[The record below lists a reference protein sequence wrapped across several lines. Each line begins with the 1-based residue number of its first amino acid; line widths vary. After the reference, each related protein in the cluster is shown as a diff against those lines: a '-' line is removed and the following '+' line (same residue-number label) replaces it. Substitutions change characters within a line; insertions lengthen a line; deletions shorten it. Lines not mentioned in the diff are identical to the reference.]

1 LNISHYWPNKL
12 ANHYIMK
19 YNNTLKI
26 LLPAVILLIII
37 AVIGKKK
44 GWFGQEVTVKVATE
58 KVAVNP
64 IIEAV
69 TANGKIQPETEVKIS
84 PDVSGEIVELHVKE
98 GDFVQKGVLLFRIKP
113 EIYISSRDRAA
124 ATLNST
130 KSRLAQAEAQL
141 IQAELAFNRSKKL
154 FEENTIS
161 KSDYEQAEAQ
171 YKVAKAEKESAEFSV
186 KSSEASLKEAN
197 ENLVK
202 TTVYAPMTGTISK
215 LAVELGERVIG
226 ANMMTG
232 TEVLRVAD
240 LNRMEVVVNVN
251 ENDIIRVKPGDT
263 ATVEVDAYLDR
274 DFRGV
279 VTEIANSANTLGTTT
294 SDQVTNFEVRILI
307 LKESYDDLISE
318 KNPSPFRPGMSASVD
333 IFTSRKMDVLTV
345 PIQAVTTRTD
355 TTLTDPEAAK
365 EIRTLVFVSDGK
377 YALARDVKT
386 GIQDNVNIEVLT
398 GLTEGEDVIVQPFSA
413 ISKKLA
419 DSTLIE
425 VVDKE
430 ALFNT
435 EKKK

>member
-1 LNISHYWPNKL
+1 MKDNK
-12 ANHYIMK
+12 
-19 YNNTLKI
+19 TLKI
-26 LLPAVILLIII
+26 LLPAIILLIIV

-44 GWFGQEVTVKVATE
+44 GWFGQEVRVKVATE

-64 IIEAV
+64 IIESV

-113 EIYISSRDRAA
+113 EIYISSRDRSAA
-124 ATLNST
+124 VLNST

-161 KSDYEQAEAQ
+161 QSDFEQAESQ

-202 TTVYAPMTGTISK
+202 TTVYAPMTGTISR

-240 LNRMEVVVNVN
+240 MNRMEVVVNVN
-251 ENDIIRVKPGDT
+251 ENDIIMVKQGDT

-274 DFRGV
+274 DFTGV
-279 VTEIANSANTLGTTT
+279 VTEIANSANTLGTT
-294 SDQVTNFEVRILI
+294 SDQVTNFEVSILI
-307 LKESYDDLISE
+307 LKESYEDLISE
-318 KNPSPFRPGMSASVD
+318 TNPSPFRPGMSASVD
-333 IFTSRKMDVLTV
+333 IFTSRKTDVMTV

-355 TTLTDPEAAK
+355 TTKTDPAALK
-365 EIRTLVFVSDGK
+365 DIRTLVFVSDGT

-386 GIQDNVNIEVLT
+386 GIQDNVNIEIISGLT
-398 GLTEGEDVIVQPFSA
+398 GDEDVIVQPFSA

-430 ALFNT
+430 VLFST
-435 EKKK
+435 EKKKK

>member
-1 LNISHYWPNKL
+1 MDNK
-12 ANHYIMK
+12 I
-19 YNNTLKI
+19 LKI
-26 LLPAVILLIII
+26 LLPAVILLIIV

-44 GWFGQEVTVKVATE
+44 GWFGKEATVKVAIE

-64 IIEAV
+64 ITEAV

-98 GDFVQKGVLLFRIKP
+98 GDFVQKGVLLFKIKP

-130 KSRLAQAEAQL
+130 KSRLAQVEAQL
-141 IQAELAFNRSKKL
+141 IQAELAYNRSKKL
-154 FEENTIS
+154 YDENTIS
-161 KSDYEQAEAQ
+161 QSEFEQAESQ

-202 TTVYAPMTGTISK
+202 TTVYSPMTGTISR

-240 LNRMEVVVNVN
+240 LNRMEVVVDVN

-274 DFRGV
+274 DFMGV

-294 SDQVTNFEVRILI
+294 ADQVTNFEVRILI
-307 LKESYDDLISE
+307 LRESYEDLITE

-333 IFTSRKMDVLTV
+333 IFTNRKVNTLTV

-355 TTLTDPEAAK
+355 TTLTVDDASK
-365 EIRTLVFVSDGK
+365 EIRTLVFVSDGT

-386 GIQDNVNIEVLT
+386 GIQDNVNIEILS
-398 GLTEGEDVIVQPFSA
+398 GLTEGEEVIVQPFSA

-430 ALFNT
+430 VLFNT
-435 EKKK
+435 DSKKKK

>member
-1 LNISHYWPNKL
+1 MKDNK
-12 ANHYIMK
+12 I
-19 YNNTLKI
+19 LKI
-26 LLPAVILLIII
+26 LLPVVLLLIIF

-44 GWFGQEVTVKVATE
+44 GWFGKEVTVKVATE

-64 IIEAV
+64 IVEAV

-98 GDFVQKGVLLFRIKP
+98 GDFVQKGVLLFKIKP

-130 KSRLAQAEAQL
+130 KSRLAQSEAQM
-141 IQAELAFNRSKKL
+141 IQAELAYNRSKNL

-161 KSDYEQAEAQ
+161 KADFEQAESQ

-197 ENLVK
+197 ENLIK
-202 TTVYAPMTGTISK
+202 TTVYAPMTGTISR

-240 LNRMEVVVNVN
+240 LNRMEVVVDVN

-274 DFRGV
+274 DFTGV
-279 VTEIANSANTLGTTT
+279 VTEIANSANTLGTT

-307 LKESYDDLISE
+307 LRESYADLATE

-333 IFTSRKMDVLTV
+333 IFTNRKNGILTV

-355 TTLTDPEAAK
+355 TTKIDPAATE
-365 EIRTLVFVSDGK
+365 EIRTLVFVSDGTR
-377 YALARDVKT
+377 ALARDVTT
-386 GIQDNVNIEVLT
+386 GIQDNVNIEILS
-398 GLTEGEDVIVQPFSA
+398 GLTEGEEVIVQPFSA

-419 DSTLIE
+419 DSTMIE

-430 ALFNT
+430 SLFNT
-435 EKKK
+435 EKKKK

>member
-1 LNISHYWPNKL
+1 MMKDNK
-12 ANHYIMK
+12 I
-19 YNNTLKI
+19 LKI
-26 LLPAVILLIII
+26 LLPAVILLIIV

-44 GWFGQEVTVKVATE
+44 GWFGQEATVKVATE

-64 IIEAV
+64 IIESV

-98 GDFVQKGVLLFRIKP
+98 GDFVRKGVLLFRIKP
-113 EIYISSRDRAA
+113 EIYISARDRSAA
-124 ATLNST
+124 MLNST

-141 IQAELAFNRSKKL
+141 IQAELAFNRSRKL

-161 KSDYEQAEAQ
+161 QSDFELAESQ

-202 TTVYAPMTGTISK
+202 TTVYAPMTGTISR

-251 ENDIIRVKPGDT
+251 ENDIIMVKQGDT

-274 DFRGV
+274 DFTGV
-279 VTEIANSANTLGTTT
+279 VTEIANSANTLGTT
-294 SDQVTNFEVRILI
+294 SDQVTNFEVSILI

-333 IFTSRKMDVLTV
+333 IFTSRKTDVLTV
-345 PIQAVTTRTD
+345 QIQAVTTRTD
-355 TTLTDPEAAK
+355 TTQTDPAASK
-365 EIRTLVFVSDGK
+365 DIRTLVFVSDGT

-386 GIQDNVNIEVLT
+386 GIQDNVNIEIIS
-398 GLTEGEDVIVQPFSA
+398 GLTEGEDVIVQPFNA

-430 ALFNT
+430 VLFNT
-435 EKKK
+435 EKKKK

>member
-1 LNISHYWPNKL
+1 MTS
-12 ANHYIMK
+12 
-19 YNNTLKI
+19 
-26 LLPAVILLIII
+26 
-37 AVIGKKK
+37 
-44 GWFGQEVTVKVATE
+44 
-58 KVAVNP
+58 
-64 IIEAV
+64 
-69 TANGKIQPETEVKIS
+69 NGKIQPETEVKIS

-98 GDFVQKGVLLFRIKP
+98 GDHVEKGVLLLKIKP

-130 KSRLAQAEAQL
+130 KSRLAQAEAQM
-141 IQAELAFNRSKKL
+141 IQAELAYNRSKNL

-161 KSDYEQAEAQ
+161 KADFEQAESQ

-197 ENLVK
+197 ENLIK
-202 TTVYAPMTGTISK
+202 TTVYAPMTGTISR

-240 LNRMEVVVNVN
+240 LNRMEVVVDVN

-274 DFRGV
+274 DFTGV
-279 VTEIANSANTLGTTT
+279 VTEIANSANTLGST

-307 LKESYDDLISE
+307 LKESYEDLTTE

-333 IFTSRKMDVLTV
+333 IFTNRKNDILTV

-355 TTLTDPEAAK
+355 TTRTDAAASE
-365 EIRTLVFVSDGK
+365 EIRTLVFVSDGAR
-377 YALARDVKT
+377 ALARDVTT
-386 GIQDNVNIEVLT
+386 GIQDNVNIEILS
-398 GLTEGEDVIVQPFSA
+398 GLTEGEEVIVQPFSA

-430 ALFNT
+430 SLFKT
-435 EKKK
+435 ENKKK

>member
-1 LNISHYWPNKL
+1 
-12 ANHYIMK
+12 MK
-19 YNNTLKI
+19 NNNLLKI
-26 LLPAVILLIII
+26 LAAAVVLLLIL
-37 AVIGKKK
+37 AVVGKKA
-44 GWFGQEVTVKVATE
+44 GWFGKEVTTKVAIE
-58 KVAVNP
+58 KVGINP

-84 PDVSGEIVELHVKE
+84 PDVSGEIVELNVKE
-98 GDFVQKGVLLFRIKP
+98 GDFVQKGTLLFKIKP

-130 KSRLAQAEAQL
+130 KSRLAQVEAQL
-141 IQAELAFNRSKKL
+141 IQAELAYNRSRKL

-161 KSDYEQAEAQ
+161 KADFEQAESQ
-171 YKVAKAEKESAEFSV
+171 YKIAKAEKESAEFSV

-202 TTVYAPMTGTISK
+202 TTVYSPMTGTISS
-215 LAVELGERVIG
+215 LLVELGERVVG

-240 LNRMEVVVNVN
+240 LNRMEVVVDVN
-251 ENDIIRVKPGDT
+251 ENDIIRVKLGDT
-263 ATVEVDAYLDR
+263 AIVEVDAYLDR
-274 DFRGV
+274 DFKGV
-279 VTEIANSANTLGTTT
+279 VTEIANSANTLGTT
-294 SDQVTNFEVRILI
+294 SDQVTNFKVRILI
-307 LKESYDDLISE
+307 LKESYDDLITE

-333 IFTSRKMDVLTV
+333 IYTSSKTGVLTV

-355 TTLTDPEAAK
+355 TTNTDPAAQD
-365 EIRTLVFVSDGK
+365 EIRTLVFVSDGT

-386 GIQDNVNIEVLT
+386 GIQDNVNIEILS

-413 ISKKLA
+413 ISKKLS
-419 DSTLIE
+419 DSTKIE

-430 ALFNT
+430 ALFST
-435 EKKK
+435 EKKKK